1 MKDALGAVIVLG
13 AFYAGCAGFYSLVYW
28 LGH

>member
-1 MKDALGAVIVLG
+1 MKNDTGAVIVLG
-13 AFYAGCAGFYSLVYW
+13 AFYAACAGFYSLVYW

>member
-1 MKDALGAVIVLG
+1 MKNALGAVIVLG
-13 AFYAGCAGFYSLVYW
+13 AFYAACAGFYTLVYW

>member
-1 MKDALGAVIVLG
+1 MKDALGAALVLG
-13 AFYAGCAGFYSLVYW
+13 AFYAACAGFYSLIFW